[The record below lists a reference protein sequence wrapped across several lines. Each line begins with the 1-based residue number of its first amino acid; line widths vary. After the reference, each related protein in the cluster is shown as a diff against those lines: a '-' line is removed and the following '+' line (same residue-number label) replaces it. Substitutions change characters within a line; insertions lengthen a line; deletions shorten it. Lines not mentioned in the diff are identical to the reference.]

1 MLQYFV
7 ERNYQSV
14 FSRGYIPHLEYI
26 CNVGA
31 DSSTMPRSMHEHKN
45 LIEILLIYDGAG
57 IYIIDGERYTAKKGD
72 LILYNSV
79 GK

>member
-7 ERNYQSV
+7 ERNYRSV
-14 FSRGYIPHLEYI
+14 FGMGYTPRLEYI

-45 LIEILLIYDGAG
+45 LVEILLIYGGGRRA
-57 IYIIDGERYTAKKGD
+57 I
-72 LILYNSV
+72 
-79 GK
+79 